1 MEAEERDKLE
11 HGGGDGL
18 AVLRLSFPAASAP
31 NEAHPDQHHQL
42 VSSLAV
48 ASLKHLLFAKGQVA
62 KPVAALSLGRER
74 EKKLAR
80 GGSGARRGAL
90 RSGAVRRKR
99 DKVRTCSPFQRVQA
113 LR

>member
-11 HGGGDGL
+11 SGGGGDGL

-62 KPVAALSLGRER
+62 KPVAALSLERER
-74 EKKLAR
+74 EKKLAQ
-80 GGSGARRGAL
+80 GVRRGAL
-90 RSGAVRRKR
+90 RSGAGRRKR
-99 DKVRTCSPFQRVQA
+99 DKVRTCSSCHRVQA
-113 LR
+113 MR